1 MSPNFIATVA
11 ALCCFG
17 AAASLVIQ
25 LLRKPKKHIVVRLA
39 GFSWTR
45 DDFCRGWLITGDTGS
60 GKTRSGITRLLYQVF
75 QNEPTWGGLC
85 IDDKGIYWETLSQMA
100 KHFGREDDL
109 ILLQVRPDEAAS
121 TWQPRH
127 TYNLTS
133 DRSIPFNTFAK
144 AVVDTA
150 ASLGQA
156 GDKAFF
162 KNQAQTHIAAALETL
177 REIGADVTLE
187 NAYHLLLDQSDLD
200 EAMTDLASSHQT
212 MRRRELAEHFT
223 NRFLSQPPEQ
233 IGGVK
238 ETIANYLQ
246 PFITPEIAQVFC
258 AAGNSFDFADL
269 DRGKIVCVAMPQKF
283 QMERRYINTFL
294 KMLFY
299 THALRRFDKPADER
313 QRDNLLILWAD
324 EAQRFVTASEDGM
337 SDYNCIDVI
346 REARA
351 TVVAAAQSSTS
362 FIPPLGREK
371 ARVFTLNLRNRLI
384 FKAADEEGALE
395 SADFLGKK
403 RVIKKSWG
411 YHSGKMSR
419 NYSEQEEHK
428 IKPHVL
434 RNLRE
439 AHGCRCPLRARP
451 SQEAAAAIR
460 AKRRSLLLVSLG
472 TIILRRLCC
481 HGSRYLEKAVP
492 LCARRQVLALIRE
505 AAILWKCKRRRPSR
519 LGQLAK
525 AALVIDTPCTSQ
537 IFYSFAQRRKRLIEA
552 TLQLITLLRT
562 CRLIRNL
569 LKNI

>member
-1 MSPNFIATVA
+1 
-11 ALCCFG
+11 
-17 AAASLVIQ
+17 
-25 LLRKPKKHIVVRLA
+25 
-39 GFSWTR
+39 
-45 DDFCRGWLITGDTGS
+45 
-60 GKTRSGITRLLYQVF
+60 
-75 QNEPTWGGLC
+75 
-85 IDDKGIYWETLSQMA
+85 
-100 KHFGREDDL
+100 
-109 ILLQVRPDEAAS
+109 
-121 TWQPRH
+121 
-127 TYNLTS
+127 
-133 DRSIPFNTFAK
+133 
-144 AVVDTA
+144 
-150 ASLGQA
+150 
-156 GDKAFF
+156 
-162 KNQAQTHIAAALETL
+162 
-177 REIGADVTLE
+177 
-187 NAYHLLLDQSDLD
+187 
-200 EAMTDLASSHQT
+200 
-212 MRRRELAEHFT
+212 MRRRELADHFT

-411 YHSGKMSR
+411 FHSGKMSR
-419 NYSEQEEHK
+419 NYSEHEEHK
-428 IKPHVL
+428 IKPHLL
-434 RNLRE
+434 RNLRK
-439 AHGCRCPLRARP
+439 HRCV
-451 SQEAAAAIR
+451 
-460 AKRRSLLLVSLG
+460 LVHCERG
-472 TIILRRLCC
+472 
-481 HGSRYLEKAVP
+481 H
-492 LCARRQVLALIRE
+492 
-505 AAILWKCKRRRPSR
+505 
-519 LGQLAK
+519 
-525 AALVIDTPCTSQ
+525 
-537 IFYSFAQRRKRLIEA
+537 RK
-552 TLQLITLLRT
+552 TLLPPLEPNGST
-562 CRLIRNL
+562 SPWFGHHLC
-569 LKNI
+569 

>member
-1 MSPNFIATVA
+1 VIADLNTIVIAVLCIVIA
-11 ALCCFG
+11 ALLIIHRLR
-17 AAASLVIQ
+17 AST
-25 LLRKPKKHIVVRLA
+25 KHVVTRLA
-39 GFSWTR
+39 GFTWTR

-60 GKTRSGITRLLYQVF
+60 GKTRSGITPLLFQVF
-75 QNEPTWGGLC
+75 KNQPTWGGLC
-85 IDDKGIYWETLSQMA
+85 IDDKGIYWETLSEMA

-109 ILLQVRPDEAAS
+109 ILLQVRPDDAAN

-133 DRSIPFNTFAK
+133 DRTIPYNTFAK

-258 AAGNSFDFADL
+258 SARNSFDFADL
-269 DRGKIVCVAMPQKF
+269 DRGKIICVAMPQKF

-299 THALRRFDKPADER
+299 THALRRFDKSADER
-313 QRDNLLILWAD
+313 RRDNLLILWAD

-351 TVVAAAQSSTS
+351 TVVTAAQSSTS

-371 ARVFTLNLRNRLI
+371 ARVFTLNLRNRLV

-419 NYSEQEEHK
+419 NYSEHEEHK
-428 IKPHVL
+428 IKPHTL
-434 RNLRE
+434 RNLRK
-439 AHGCRCPLRARP
+439 HT
-451 SQEAAAAIR
+451 AIVVHCER
-460 AKRRSLLLVSLG
+460 G
-472 TIILRRLCC
+472 
-481 HGSRYLEKAVP
+481 H
-492 LCARRQVLALIRE
+492 
-505 AAILWKCKRRRPSR
+505 
-519 LGQLAK
+519 
-525 AALVIDTPCTSQ
+525 
-537 IFYSFAQRRKRLIEA
+537 RRK
-552 TLQLITLLRT
+552 LLPPLEPDGSI
-562 CRLIRNL
+562 CRWFR
-569 LKNI
+569 

>member
-1 MSPNFIATVA
+1 VSPSFSAIIGGV
-11 ALCCFG
+11 LCLG
-17 AAASLVIQ
+17 AAASLVTQ
-25 LLRKPKKHIVVRLA
+25 LLRRPKKQIVVRLA
-39 GFSWTR
+39 GFTWTR

-60 GKTRSGITRLLYQVF
+60 GKTRSGITRLLCQVF

-85 IDDKGIYWETLSQMA
+85 IDDKGIYWETLSRMA
-100 KHFGREDDL
+100 RHFGREDDL

-144 AVVDTA
+144 AIVDTA

-162 KNQAQTHIAAALETL
+162 KNQAQIHIAAALETL

-200 EAMTDLASSHQT
+200 EAMTDLASGHQT
-212 MRRRELAEHFT
+212 IRRRELTEHFT
-223 NRFLSQPPEQ
+223 NRFLAQPPEQ

-269 DRGKIVCVAMPQKF
+269 DRGKIICVAMPQKF

-299 THALRRFDKPADER
+299 THALRRFDKPAEER

-324 EAQRFVTASEDGM
+324 EAQRFVTTSEDGM

-362 FIPPLGREK
+362 FVPPLGREK

-411 YHSGKMSR
+411 YHSGRMSR
-419 NYSEQEEHK
+419 NFSEQDEHK

-434 RNLRE
+434 RNLPK
-439 AHGCRCPLRARP
+439 H
-451 SQEAAAAIR
+451 
-460 AKRRSLLLVSLG
+460 
-472 TIILRRLCC
+472 T
-481 HGSRYLEKAVP
+481 AVVVQ
-492 LCARRQVLALIRE
+492 CER
-505 AAILWKCKRRRPSR
+505 
-519 LGQLAK
+519 GH
-525 AALVIDTPCTSQ
+525 
-537 IFYSFAQRRKRLIEA
+537 RRK
-552 TLQLITLLRT
+552 LLPPTEPNGKT
-562 CRLIRNL
+562 CAWFR
-569 LKNI
+569 

>member
-1 MSPNFIATVA
+1 MVPDLNIAIVGVLCLVTA
-11 ALCCFG
+11 AL
-17 AAASLVIQ
+17 AIIQ
-25 LLRKPKKHIVVRLA
+25 GSRRSTKRVVVRLA
-39 GFSWTR
+39 GFTWTR

-60 GKTRSGITRLLYQVF
+60 GKTRSGITPLLFQVF
-75 QNEPTWGGLC
+75 KNEPTWGGLC
-85 IDDKGIYWETLSQMA
+85 IDDKGIYWETLSEMA
-100 KHFGREDDL
+100 EHFGREDDL
-109 ILLQVRPDEAAS
+109 ILLQVRPDDTAS

-133 DRSIPFNTFAK
+133 DRTIPYNTFAK
-144 AVVDTA
+144 AIVDTA

-212 MRRRELAEHFT
+212 NRRRELTDHFA

-258 AAGNSFDFADL
+258 SARNSFDFADL
-269 DRGKIVCVAMPQKF
+269 DRGKIICIAMPQKF

-299 THALRRFDKPADER
+299 THALRRFDKPAEER
-313 QRDNLLILWAD
+313 RRDNLLILWAD

-384 FKAADEEGALE
+384 FKAADEDGALD
-395 SADFLGKK
+395 SADFLGKR

-419 NYSEQEEHK
+419 NYSEHDEHK
-428 IKPHVL
+428 IKPH
-434 RNLRE
+434 
-439 AHGCRCPLRARP
+439 
-451 SQEAAAAIR
+451 
-460 AKRRSLLLVSLG
+460 
-472 TIILRRLCC
+472 
-481 HGSRYLEKAVP
+481 
-492 LCARRQVLALIRE
+492 
-505 AAILWKCKRRRPSR
+505 
-519 LGQLAK
+519 
-525 AALVIDTPCTSQ
+525 
-537 IFYSFAQRRKRLIEA
+537 
-552 TLQLITLLRT
+552 LLRT
-562 CRLIRNL
+562 LPKHRAVIVHCERGHRRKL
-569 LKNI
+569 LPPVDPDGEVSRWFRAA